1 MAIVD
6 IIKYD
11 GKPNVMAWKYPNQEL
26 GTWTQIIVNESQEVV
41 FLKEGQILDVLGPG
55 RHTLSTENIPI
66 LSKLINLP
74 FGGKSPF
81 TAEVWYINKAFALD
95 VKWGTAPA
103 IQLEYPKYHVF
114 IPVTAYGQFGIQ
126 VNDSNLF
133 LKKLVGTLPS
143 FDHDVMVKYFRGL
156 FVSNVK
162 NVISEYLIKKEIS
175 ILEVNAYIS
184 EISSNLEEKLR
195 PQLEEYGIKLA
206 NFYVMSIEA
215 PEEDSAVQK
224 LKDALARK
232 AEMNIVGYDYQSARS
247 FDTLEAAAKNEG
259 SGSNFMNAGIGLGM
273 GLGLGGQFG
282 NQMGNISSKMDTNNN
297 EMQNKI
303 KCNKCGSA
311 VDSILKFC
319 PECGNRLGNYCKK
332 CGAKLITVKK
342 FCPECGASQVVT
354 CPKCNAEISYN
365 TKFCPECGENI
376 GGVNNEQE

>member
-6 IIKYD
+6 VIKYD
-11 GKPNVMAWKYPNQEL
+11 GKPNVMAWKYPSQEL

-41 FLKEGQILDVLGPG
+41 FLKEGQILDILGPG

-103 IQLEYPKYHVF
+103 IQLEDPKYHVF

-126 VNDSNLF
+126 VNDSKLF
-133 LKKLVGTLPS
+133 LTKLVGTLPS

-184 EISSNLEEKLR
+184 EISSALEEKLK

-215 PEEDSAVQK
+215 PEEDSAVKK

-259 SGSNFMNAGIGLGM
+259 TGSGFVNAGIGLGM

-282 NQMGNISSKMDTNNN
+282 NQMGNISSKMDTNIK
-297 EMQNKI
+297 EPINKI
-303 KCNKCGSA
+303 KCSNCGTD
-311 VDSILKFC
+311 VDSTLKFC
-319 PECGNRLGNYCKK
+319 PECGNPLGNYCKK
-332 CGAKLITVKK
+332 CGAKLIAGKK
-342 FCPECGASQVVT
+342 FCPECGAPQIIT
-354 CPKCNAEISYN
+354 CPKCHAEISDN
-365 TKFCPECGENI
+365 SKFCPECGENL
-376 GGVNNEQE
+376 GGVKHE

>member
-103 IQLEYPKYHVF
+103 IQLEDPKYHVF